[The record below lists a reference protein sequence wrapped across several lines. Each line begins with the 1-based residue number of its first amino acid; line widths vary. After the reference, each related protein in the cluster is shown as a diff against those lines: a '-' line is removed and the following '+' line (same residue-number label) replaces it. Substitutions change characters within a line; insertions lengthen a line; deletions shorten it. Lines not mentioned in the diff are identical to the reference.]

1 MIELAKPTTF
11 EMEPFCKFLSNL
23 IHPPV
28 TPRRAFTLTP
38 SQFSELNNTESEIMS
53 LALECLYKTQVQ
65 GGNLNMTETS
75 TILRHMLNGVTRFI
89 DESFNTI

>member
-1 MIELAKPTTF
+1 MIELAEPATF
-11 EMEPFCKFLSNL
+11 EVVPFCKLLSHL

-28 TPRRAFTLTP
+28 TPRKAFTITP
-38 SQFSELNNTESEIMS
+38 SQFSELSNTDSEIMS

-75 TILRHMLNGVTRFI
+75 TILRHMLNKWC
-89 DESFNTI
+89 